1 MNFVLARVLC
11 VLGGYC
17 FGLFETGAIIA
28 KKNNVDLRKE
38 GSGNIGTTNSLR
50 VMGVKAGAITLLGDV
65 LKCIIAM
72 LLAMF
77 IFRGMFPSP
86 DNGYRLLMIYA
97 GIGAILGHDY
107 PFYHHFKGGKGVACV
122 GGMIIAFS
130 PVMAL
135 VALAFFVLIV
145 YLTRYVSLGSMLA
158 EILAAVLVAVF
169 GHYNVFIK
177 LQGDYLKEAV
187 VLFSLIALLCIFQHR
202 ANIGRLVKGEENKFS
217 FKSAGKKKEEDAAN

>member
-145 YLTRYVSLGSMLA
+145 YLTRYV
-158 EILAAVLVAVF
+158 
-169 GHYNVFIK
+169 
-177 LQGDYLKEAV
+177 QGY
-187 VLFSLIALLCIFQHR
+187 C
-202 ANIGRLVKGEENKFS
+202 G
-217 FKSAGKKKEEDAAN
+217 